1 MWCRFRVHQKVTNHR
16 KFTAT
21 LGGKNSLTKE
31 KVFLTWQLYGIEKG
45 ILKNIYMYGQVA
57 NLAG

>member
-1 MWCRFRVHQKVTNHR
+1 MLYNIR

-31 KVFLTWQLYGIEKG
+31 KVIP
-45 ILKNIYMYGQVA
+45 NVA
-57 NLAG
+57 VNERKKVL